1 MSAAH
6 PMARRARGLA
16 IAGAGLIAATVLQGC
31 VAVAIPAGAAA
42 LAGGKVVLD
51 DRKDEREIRGGAEQQ
66 TSPVPAVPPGGL
78 PPVAVSQPA
87 PPPPPPPAPDAGKQ
101 FLFGSG
107 EAAALGNQAYNALI
121 ARIKASA
128 DYRQLNFPVAS
139 LVLAPGST
147 LEAPQFVP
155 CESKPLAI
163 VLDIDETALLNIGY
177 EDNDARHGLSYNE
190 ERWQRWEATGSG
202 AVAAVPGA
210 VAAIAAARRA
220 NVTPVFI
227 SNRST
232 LNGEATARV
241 LDEVGL
247 GLPRNGDTLLLR
259 PDGSGSGKD
268 ERRAMISA
276 RYCVIA
282 MVGDQLGDFS
292 DLFNVVGMTPAARR
306 AAADN
311 DQLRSL
317 WGAGWYMLPNPV
329 YGTALKGGFDDIFP
343 TDKRWVDPAGQ
354 GAK

>member
-6 PMARRARGLA
+6 PMARRAHGLA
-16 IAGAGLIAATVLQGC
+16 RAGTALIAASLLQGC
-31 VAVAIPAGAAA
+31 VAMAIPAGAAA

-51 DRKDEREIRGGAEQQ
+51 DRKDERAIRGGAGVQP
-66 TSPVPAVPPGGL
+66 SAAAVPPGGL
-78 PPVAVSQPA
+78 PPVAVSQPPA
-87 PPPPPPPAPDAGKQ
+87 PPPPPAPDAGMQ

-128 DYRQLNFPVAS
+128 DYRELNFPVAS

-147 LEAPQFVP
+147 LDAPRFVP
-155 CESKPLAI
+155 CENKPLAM

-177 EDNDARHGLSYNE
+177 EDNDARHGLSYDE
-190 ERWQRWEATGSG
+190 ERWKRWEATGSG

-210 VAAIAAARRA
+210 VAAIKAARRA

-232 LNGEATARV
+232 LNAEATARL

-259 PDGSGSGKD
+259 PDGAGSGKD
-268 ERRAMISA
+268 ERRATIAA

-343 TDKRWVDPAGQ
+343 TDKRWADPAGQ

>member
-1 MSAAH
+1 
-6 PMARRARGLA
+6 MARRVRSLA
-16 IAGAGLIAATVLQGC
+16 LAGAALIAASLLQGC

-51 DRKDEREIRGGAEQQ
+51 DKKDEREIRGGAEQQ
-66 TSPVPAVPPGGL
+66 APAAAPMAPPGGL

-87 PPPPPPPAPDAGKQ
+87 PPPPPAPKPGSQ

-147 LEAPQFVP
+147 LDAPQFVP
-155 CESKPLAI
+155 CESKPLAV

-190 ERWQRWEATGSG
+190 ERWKRWEATGSG

-232 LNGEATARV
+232 LNAEATAQ
-241 LDEVGL
+241 LLEEVGL

-259 PDGSGSGKD
+259 PDGAGSGKD
-268 ERRAMISA
+268 ERRAMIAA

-343 TDKRWVDPAGQ
+343 TDKRWADPAGQ